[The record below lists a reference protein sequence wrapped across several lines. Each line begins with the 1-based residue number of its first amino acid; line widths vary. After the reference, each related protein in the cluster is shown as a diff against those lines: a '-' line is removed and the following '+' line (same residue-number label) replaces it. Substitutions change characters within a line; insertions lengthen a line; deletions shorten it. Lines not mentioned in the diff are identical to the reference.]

1 LRFFT
6 GTNKFE
12 TVSLSLTGLG
22 PSNKWK
28 FSGFINDGVVKNE
41 DLWSAVFG
49 REEKCWDIG
58 RIMGWGLENRWR
70 ELRHWKRK

>member
-1 LRFFT
+1 M
-6 GTNKFE
+6 
-12 TVSLSLTGLG
+12 SLSLTGLG

-49 REEKCWDIG
+49 RGEKCWDIG
-58 RIMGWGLENRWR
+58 EAWDEDR
-70 ELRHWKRK
+70 